1 MTLGNFFQLLAEN
14 PSYILFY
21 FALIPFAAWL
31 ASFMGKGEGHI
42 SPWKHF
48 YAILLYLVCIPGIFA
63 VTLNVYTFLFEK
75 RSIYDTDIYT
85 QILPIVS
92 MVVTIFS
99 IKRNVDLSLVP
110 GFDKLSGLI
119 TMISAAL
126 ILMWFVDRTHI
137 VVFSYMRFDQV
148 LIIFLVLLL
157 AIRLAWAKFI
167 R

>member
-1 MTLGNFFQLLAEN
+1 MTLGTFFQLLSEN
-14 PSYILFY
+14 PLYIIFY

-31 ASFMGKGEGHI
+31 ASVMGKGEGHI
-42 SPWKHF
+42 SPWKHL

-63 VTLNVYTFLFEK
+63 VTLNIYTFLFEK
-75 RSIYDTDIYT
+75 RSIYDTDIFT

-92 MVVTIFS
+92 MVATIFS
-99 IKRNVDLSLVP
+99 VKQNVDLNLVP
-110 GFDKLSGLI
+110 GFDRLSGLI

-148 LIIFLVLLL
+148 LIIFLVLLF
-157 AIRLAWAKFI
+157 AIRFAWTKFI